1 MGIIMRSFLIIGLGR
16 FGKHMAKT
24 LTSQKNEVLAVDIN
38 EDRVDAALKYVTN
51 AQIGDATD
59 PRFMEELGV
68 RNFDICVVAIGD
80 NFQSSL
86 ETTAL
91 LKEMGAK
98 YVFARA
104 NRDIHKKF
112 LLRNGADEVV
122 YAERETAERFAVKF
136 SSEGIFDYF
145 KLNDEYAIYEI
156 SVPES
161 WVGKTLLE
169 KNVRQ
174 KYGLN
179 VLAIKSGEVFDTLPW
194 PDHKFVDGET
204 ILVLGTKE
212 SLKAIKR

>member
-1 MGIIMRSFLIIGLGR
+1 MRSFLIIGLGR

-24 LTSQKNEVLAVDIN
+24 LTSQNNEVLAIDIN

-59 PRFMEELGV
+59 PLFIEELGV
-68 RNFDICVVAIGD
+68 RNFDICIVAIGD

-86 ETTAL
+86 EATAL
-91 LKEMGAK
+91 LKDMGAK

-136 SSEGIFDYF
+136 SAEGIFDYF
-145 KLNDEYAIYEI
+145 KLNDDYAIYEI
-156 SVPES
+156 EVPET
-161 WVGKTLLE
+161 WVGKTLIE

-179 VLAIKSGEVFDTLPW
+179 VLAIKTGEIFDTVPS
-194 PDHKFVDGET
+194 PNYTFIAGQT
-204 ILVLGTKE
+204 ILVMGTKE
-212 SLKAIKR
+212 SLKALSR